1 MADTI
6 SKNKVATITYVISG
20 EDGNM
25 IEQNDVPVSYVHGV
39 GSDLL
44 SALENALDGHKVGD
58 VIELT
63 LPPEDAFGEYD
74 PDLTITDSIENVP
87 EEFRHVG
94 AQAQFENDQ
103 GDTKTFIV
111 TNIDDEEVVLDGNHP
126 YADETITFTVT
137 VHEIRD
143 ASEQEIAD
151 RAVEQALDVDV
162 MDPAPGP
169 VH

>member
-1 MADTI
+1 VADTI